1 MKKKE
6 TISWSHYQTAIFDFI
21 QNGQGNA
28 VIEACAG
35 SGKTSTLVKGLSFID
50 EDKKILLT
58 AFNRDIVKVLTKK
71 TKDFKNTNVTTLH
84 GLGLQMLRYNF
95 TMSL

>member
-50 EDKKILLT
+50 EDKKL
-58 AFNRDIVKVLTKK
+58 
-71 TKDFKNTNVTTLH
+71 
-84 GLGLQMLRYNF
+84 
-95 TMSL
+95 